1 MFSIQNKIEND
12 FDKIILKDET
22 NGTIAEII
30 PSCGGILYAFA
41 TLKNGEVFNVIE
53 SYDSA
58 EDFKKNVTGKG
69 FLGAKLSPFVCR
81 LHKGT
86 YQFKEKNYVI
96 EKYYA
101 GENALHGILYD
112 VAFTVIEQEADSEG
126 AKISMK
132 YEYRKTDKGYPFN
145 YDCIIV
151 YKLEKNN
158 KLTIDTEVINKDEVE
173 IPIQDGWHPYFKL
186 DSKINELE
194 LQFRSYDMVEF
205 DKDLIPTGKL
215 IPYKEF
221 DTPKAIGNTFLDN
234 CFTLNFTEGQPI
246 CLLLNAEKN
255 IQVEIHTDES
265 YPCLQLYTPPHRKS
279 IAIENLSSAPDAFNN
294 ELGFKIL
301 ARGESATFRTAYKIS
316 PLHPDSNRDP
326 HTDGLLS
333 HNGAL

>member
-1 MFSIQNKIEND
+1 MFSIQNKTEND
-12 FDKIILKDET
+12 FDKIILKDES

-41 TLKNGEVFNVIE
+41 TLNNGKLFNVIE
-53 SYDSA
+53 SYESA
-58 EDFKKNVTGKG
+58 EDFKNNVTVKG

-81 LHKGT
+81 LHKGS
-86 YQFKEKNYVI
+86 YQFNEKNYVI

-101 GENALHGILYD
+101 GENALHGILFD
-112 VAFTVIEQEADSEG
+112 EPFTIVEQEVNSDR
-126 AKISMK
+126 AKVSLK
-132 YEYRKTDKGYPFN
+132 YEYRKTDNGYPFN

-151 YKLEKNN
+151 YELEKNN
-158 KLTIDTEVINKDEVE
+158 KLTINTEVINKDEVE

-221 DTPKAIGNTFLDN
+221 DTPKVIGNTFLDN
-234 CFTLNFTEGQPI
+234 CFTLNFTEDQPI
-246 CLLLNAEKN
+246 CLLLNTEKN

-265 YPCLQLYTPPHRKS
+265 YPYLQLYTPTDRKS

-294 ELGFKIL
+294 ELGFKML
-301 ARGESATFRTAYKIS
+301 APKESATFRTAYKIS
-316 PLHPDSNRDP
+316 PIHVSPDK
-326 HTDGLLS
+326 DGLPA
-333 HNGAL
+333 HNAAL